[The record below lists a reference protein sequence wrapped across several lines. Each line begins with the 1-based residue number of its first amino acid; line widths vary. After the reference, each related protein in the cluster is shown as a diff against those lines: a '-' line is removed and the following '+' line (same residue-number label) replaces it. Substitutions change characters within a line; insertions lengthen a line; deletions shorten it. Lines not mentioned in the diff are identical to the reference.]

1 MAYRSV
7 ISGIYLCLPRLPRKP
22 ISLKGTEYLLYQRVY
37 KSGNPNLL
45 NFLKLFLEYRYL
57 PNYST
62 SLMLRNTIK
71 ACGPG
76 RAIKV
81 SGKAEKSFAR
91 FVSTCETYYANEPK
105 APVLTTESIP
115 GPIGTKLNNELGEI
129 FDNRATYFVADYYNS
144 VGNYISD
151 ADGNKLLDVYAQI
164 ASIALGYNNPE
175 LTKVAKSDEMT
186 SALINRP
193 ALACFPSTDFSK
205 ILNDGILAVAPPG
218 LNKVWTA
225 LAGSDANET
234 AYKAAFMYQEAKKRG
249 DRDFNTAELESVM
262 KNEGPGSSDMKILSF
277 DKGFHGR
284 LFGSL
289 TTTRSKAIHKLDIPA
304 FDWPMAPFP
313 SLKYPLNEFAQENK
327 AEEDRCLQEF
337 ENILKKENGKVAA
350 IIIEPVQS
358 EGGDNHATP
367 YFFQQLRNITKEQ
380 GVLMIV
386 DEVQT
391 GVGASGKFWAHEHF
405 NLPSPPDMVT
415 FSKKFQAAGF
425 YFSNPE
431 LQPNQPYR
439 QFNTW
444 CGDPAKA
451 LIAKGIVTEVTKHNL
466 VEATAS
472 VGNYLYSQLQ
482 ELSNKYPIMNL
493 RGENFGT
500 FIAWDCRDAAERGAI
515 LMKLRQMGVNIGG
528 CGDYS
533 IRLRPTLVFEKKHAD
548 VFLGALEDVYKG
560 L

>member
-1 MAYRSV
+1 M
-7 ISGIYLCLPRLPRKP
+7 
-22 ISLKGTEYLLYQRVY
+22 E
-37 KSGNPNLL
+37 
-45 NFLKLFLEYRYL
+45 
-57 PNYST
+57 
-62 SLMLRNTIK
+62 
-71 ACGPG
+71 
-76 RAIKV
+76 
-81 SGKAEKSFAR
+81 GK
-91 FVSTCETYYANEPK
+91 
-105 APVLTTESIP
+105 
-115 GPIGTKLNNELGEI
+115 
-129 FDNRATYFVADYYNS
+129 
-144 VGNYISD
+144 
-151 ADGNKLLDVYAQI
+151 
-164 ASIALGYNNPE
+164 
-175 LTKVAKSDEMT
+175 
-186 SALINRP
+186 
-193 ALACFPSTDFSK
+193 
-205 ILNDGILAVAPPG
+205 
-218 LNKVWTA
+218 
-225 LAGSDANET
+225 
-234 AYKAAFMYQEAKKRG
+234 
-249 DRDFNTAELESVM
+249 
-262 KNEGPGSSDMKILSF
+262 
-277 DKGFHGR
+277 
-284 LFGSL
+284 
-289 TTTRSKAIHKLDIPA
+289 
-304 FDWPMAPFP
+304 
-313 SLKYPLNEFAQENK
+313 
-327 AEEDRCLQEF
+327 
-337 ENILKKENGKVAA
+337 
-350 IIIEPVQS
+350 
-358 EGGDNHATP
+358 HA
-367 YFFQQLRNITKEQ
+367 KEQ